1 MGNKAL
7 KLEEMSY
14 IYCSVFK
21 CSVHTWKPDKKKEE
35 EKKKFG
41 GLQETVA
48 ELGVN

>member
-14 IYCSVFK
+14 IYYSVFK

-35 EKKKFG
+35 EKKSLGRCKKL
-41 GLQETVA
+41 LQNLE
-48 ELGVN
+48 

>member
-14 IYCSVFK
+14 IYYSVFK
-21 CSVHTWKPDKKKEE
+21 YTLGNLIKKKKKK
-35 EKKKFG
+35 KKKFG